1 MEEVLEQ
8 KKKNPLGTASVNS
21 LIAKFAIPSIV
32 AMLVMACYN
41 LVDQIF
47 IGNVIGELGNAAT
60 NIAYPLTNAC
70 VAIGLMF
77 GIGGASAF
85 NLKMGAGEKD
95 KAPYFFG
102 NAVTMLVICG
112 IALLII
118 TEVLLKPIMILFGS
132 PETVLPYAMDYT
144 KVVALGF
151 PFYTFSCGASH
162 LLRADGRPNIPMYCN
177 ILGAVINIGLDAWF
191 IIGLGW
197 GMKGAAWATI
207 IGQIIAALLCA
218 WFMLHTKTFKLE
230 LKHLLLKG
238 KYAGKD
244 ATLGLAPCLN
254 QMAMMVVTI
263 VLNNQLKLYGG
274 QSIYGEEIPIA
285 CSGIVNKVG
294 SIFMGMVIGLSQG
307 TQPIWSFNYGAKN
320 FRRVKEAYY
329 RAGLYAFIVSAVAF
343 TLFQTIPDKILAC
356 FGKGSDLYFEFGSHY
371 FRIYMMLVIVF
382 FIQLLS
388 ANFFTSIGKPGKGVF
403 LSLTRQVIY
412 LIPLYII
419 FPLFWGVEGIL
430 YAQPCADVIAI
441 STAII
446 MVAVEFK
453 KSEFKNEKKVFI
465 EIFKKKPKEKNV

>member
-1 MEEVLEQ
+1 MEEILEQ
-8 KKKNPLGTASVNS
+8 KKNNPLGSAPVNS
-21 LIAKFAIPSIV
+21 LIIKFAVPSVI

-85 NLKMGAGEKD
+85 NLRMGAGD
-95 KAPYFFG
+95 KKQAPYYFG
-102 NAVTMLVICG
+102 NAVTMLIICG
-112 IALLII
+112 LALLAI
-118 TEVLLKPIMILFGS
+118 TEIFLKDIMLLFGS
-132 PETVLPYAMDYT
+132 PMSVLPYAMDYT
-144 KVVALGF
+144 KIVAIGF
-151 PFYTFSCGASH
+151 PFYAFSAGASH
-162 LLRADGRPNIPMYCN
+162 LLRADGRPNVPMICN
-177 ILGAVINIGLDAWF
+177 IIGAVLNIGLDAWF

-207 IGQIIAALLCA
+207 IGQIIASLLCA

-230 LKHLLLKG
+230 FKHLLLKG

-254 QMAMMVVTI
+254 QMATMVVTI
-263 VLNNQLKLYGG
+263 VLNNQLKVYGA

-285 CSGIVNKVG
+285 CAGIVNKVC

-329 RAGLYAFIVSAVAF
+329 RSGIYAFIVSAVAF
-343 TLFQTIPDKILAC
+343 IVFQTIPDKLLAC

-371 FRIYMMLVIVF
+371 FRIYMLLVILF
-382 FIQLLS
+382 FIQLMS
-388 ANFFTSIGKPGKGVF
+388 SNFFTAIGQPGKGVF

-419 FPLFWGVEGIL
+419 FPIFWGVEGIL
-430 YAQPCADVIAI
+430 YAQPCADIIAI
-441 STAII
+441 STAAI
-446 MVAVEFK
+446 MMAVQFNKPGFK
-453 KSEFKNEKKVFI
+453 EEKNVFVS
-465 EIFKKKPKEKNV
+465 IFKKKSKDINA